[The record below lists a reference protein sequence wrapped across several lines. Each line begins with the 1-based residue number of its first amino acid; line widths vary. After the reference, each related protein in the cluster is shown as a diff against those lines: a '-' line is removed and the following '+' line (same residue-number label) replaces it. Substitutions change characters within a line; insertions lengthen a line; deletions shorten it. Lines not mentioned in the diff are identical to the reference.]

1 MEDFKY
7 MNWIRGNEGYKIAVN
22 RIADWATGVGYEIRN
37 LHTDVSGSV

>member
-22 RIADWATGVGYEIRN
+22 RIAD
-37 LHTDVSGSV
+37 